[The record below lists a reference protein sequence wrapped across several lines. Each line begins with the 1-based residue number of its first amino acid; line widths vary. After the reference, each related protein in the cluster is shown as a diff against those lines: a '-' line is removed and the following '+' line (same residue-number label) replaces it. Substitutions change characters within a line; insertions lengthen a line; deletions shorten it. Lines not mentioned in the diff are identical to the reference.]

1 MNRVII
7 LESLLALAAMAVL
20 GPGSAVLVE
29 LAAKQVASQ
38 AHAIARRRQRP
49 H

>member
-7 LESLLALAAMAVL
+7 LESLLALAAAAVL
-20 GPGSAVLVE
+20 GPGTSVLVCE
-29 LAAKQVASQ
+29 AAMQ
-38 AHAIARRRQRP
+38 AVRLARRKL